1 MKISMRLLAISM
13 VVLLSIVAAS
23 GDVVVQTP
31 KGDGML
37 PYTTELLK
45 QRLEL
50 LTGENVKVVP
60 AGAREA
66 YVRLVFDKSLD
77 SKLGLEG
84 YVISAG
90 KNGVTISSAGPN
102 GLMYGVCGLIEW
114 IMAQTTPELVN
125 KQDVD
130 IDFPVK
136 AGQAAK
142 FFNNMPKTKIEDK
155 PYYPI
160 RGMELSNLALGV
172 ADLIDTSKGVQKY
185 NDQSQIKG
193 GFMESADVWRN
204 WCDWMARHRMNFISN
219 WPYSAGT
226 NWWDLA
232 NDPMTQGSSIYNA
245 DEIDRAAKIR
255 EGLFKYARTRGLV
268 PYLMNYVPGAASPA
282 MCEAYPDVIGERTL
296 QEHPVPYK
304 LVGSKAID
312 MFREQIHAIMRT
324 YPSLGGLHL
333 RWWGE
338 SFLSKGE
345 GRQQL
350 QDLALAIMEA
360 GKEARPDAKFIMSG
374 YFRNGGTKEFAA
386 KMPDGGIVQ
395 SKWGVQVHNTR
406 RYKGIGGD
414 WEPVPDPSVPFD
426 KIREIPK
433 PFLISQ
439 CLPSEEYHSIG
450 GVQYRSLDKG
460 IKKYYQAASEMPNL
474 KGFSTLVAEKD
485 HEWITET
492 NYIAM
497 SHLNWS
503 PGKTDVD
510 SLIRNYLVANYGPK
524 ASEPAFKAMDLTQ
537 DVFEVW
543 VLDFGGIAPYVD
555 CARIYGMFGI
565 QRVQSLNPTLLRERL
580 AVVTEQA
587 NKMAEAYRLVKQ
599 AEPDVCAEGK
609 ESYKDFLIQT
619 KFYADFIESR
629 RLMID
634 AFNDKAANNFDSMAK
649 KLRQLKEMD
658 RQLLE
663 LAMSKPNI
671 SDDFEMEGVKT
682 SVNMPGP
689 VNDEIRQID
698 TIITPDVLSTY
709 EIDAGL
715 TVK

>member
-1 MKISMRLLAISM
+1 MKISMTLLAISM
-13 VVLLSIVAAS
+13 VILLSMMAAF

-31 KGDGML
+31 KEDGML

-50 LTGENVKVVP
+50 LTGENVNIVP
-60 AGAREA
+60 AGARKA
-66 YVRLVFDKSLD
+66 NIRLVFDKSLEN
-77 SKLGLEG
+77 KLGLEG
-84 YVISAG
+84 YIISTG
-90 KNGVTISSAGPN
+90 KSGATISSAGPN
-102 GLMYGVCGLIEW
+102 GLLYGVCGFIEW
-114 IMAQTTPELVN
+114 IMAQTTPDLVN

-136 AGQAAK
+136 PGQAAK
-142 FFNNMPKTKIEDK
+142 FFHNMPKTKIEDK
-155 PYYPI
+155 PYYSI

-172 ADLIDTSKGVQKY
+172 ADLVDTTKGVQKY

-204 WCDWMARHRMNFISN
+204 WCDWMARHRMNFITN

-232 NDPMTQGSSIYNA
+232 NDPMTKGSSIYSA
-245 DEIDRAAKIR
+245 DEIERAAKIR

-282 MCEAYPDVIGERTL
+282 MCEAYPDIIGERTL
-296 QEHPVPYK
+296 PSHPVPYK
-304 LVGSKAID
+304 LVGSKAMD
-312 MFREQIHAIMRT
+312 MFRTQIHAIMRT

-350 QDLALAIMEA
+350 QDLALAIMDA
-360 GKEARPDAKFIMSG
+360 AKEARPDAGIIMSG

-395 SKWGVQVHNTR
+395 SKWGVQIHNTR

-426 KIREIPK
+426 RIREIPK

-460 IKKYYQAASEMPNL
+460 IKKYYQAANEVPNL
-474 KGFSTLVAEKD
+474 DGFSTLVAEKD

-492 NYIAM
+492 NFIAM

-503 PGKTDVD
+503 PGTTDVD
-510 SLIRNYLVANYGPK
+510 SLIRNYLAVHYGPK
-524 ASEPAFKAMDLTQ
+524 VVEPAFKALDLTQ
-537 DVFEVW
+537 DVFEEW
-543 VLDFGGIAPYVD
+543 VLDFGGVVPYVD
-555 CARIYGMFGI
+555 CARIYGMFGL
-565 QRVQSLNPTLLRERL
+565 QRAQSLNPTQLKERL
-580 AVVTEQA
+580 AAVTKQA
-587 NKMAEAYRLVKQ
+587 NELAEAYRLVSQ
-599 AEPDVCAEGK
+599 AEQDVSSEGK
-609 ESYKDFLIQT
+609 TSYKDFLIQT
-619 KFYADFIESR
+619 KFFADFIESR
-629 RLMID
+629 RLMTD

-682 SVNMPGP
+682 SVNLPGP

-709 EIDAGL
+709 EIDAGF